1 MAYMLIQVTTT
12 TFMTLINGLKL
23 KHTISNVMDVIQL
36 YKEVLWQFQGTDM
49 ENFMS
54 FLQKFSYT

>member
-36 YKEVLWQFQGTDM
+36 YKEVL
-49 ENFMS
+49 
-54 FLQKFSYT
+54 